1 MNEVVPIWTVVCIIV
16 CTCVIVATTAYAM
29 HKIKS
34 INLIRKNLELCAA
47 QVIEKDN
54 QVEQEKTRLQQAR
67 MINEQ
72 LLNDLIYKEN
82 GTKELINHNKKI
94 LELNKDVLRKSNVE
108 IFSAKEAIIY
118 LHNHYSRLI
127 EVIDQVLIAEDEWNR
142 EQLYALRDTA
152 VYNLNIHSNQ
162 FVSNFGKSVEQYI
175 QEKDQ
180 IVAKKPDGTSYISPF
195 SKN

>member
-1 MNEVVPIWTVVCIIV
+1 MNEVVSIWTVVCVIV
-16 CTCVIVATTAYAM
+16 CTCVIVATTAYVM
-29 HKIKS
+29 HKFKS
-34 INLIRKNLELCAA
+34 INLIRKNLEISAT
-47 QVIEKDN
+47 QVIEKSN
-54 QVEQEKTRLQQAR
+54 QIEQEAVRLQQAR
-67 MINEQ
+67 LINEQ

-127 EVIDQVLIAEDEWNR
+127 EVIDQVLTAEDEWSR

-162 FVSNFGKSVEQYI
+162 FISNFGKSVEQYI